1 MRTRAAFGR
10 VGYMA
15 GVLALSL
22 GLLAGCSA
30 PSVSTQTG
38 GPAVAPAQD
47 RDALEAQIAEVT
59 QALRALGPGVDPD
72 EAARA
77 ARIAVLKPLDWA
89 REWQVVDAP
98 LVHNVKV
105 VNGFREKGVCQ
116 DWADAME
123 IALHA
128 EGFRTLDIHRAIAN
142 ARNIKLEHATVI
154 VTADGQPWDSGLI
167 LDPWRIGQGR
177 LYTARVG
184 EDDRYS
190 WESREAVRAWT
201 REWKAR
207 ALAQQG

>member
-1 MRTRAAFGR
+1 MLCWLTPSK
-10 VGYMA
+10 
-15 GVLALSL
+15 LDNLLINDLSVEL
-22 GLLAGCSA
+22 VRL
-30 PSVSTQTG
+30 THEFQI
-38 GPAVAPAQD
+38 D
-47 RDALEAQIAEVT
+47 LE
-59 QALRALGPGVDPD
+59 R
-72 EAARA
+72 
-77 ARIAVLKPLDWA
+77 

-154 VTADGQPWDSGLI
+154 VTAHGQPWDSGLI

-184 EDDRYS
+184 EDDRYN